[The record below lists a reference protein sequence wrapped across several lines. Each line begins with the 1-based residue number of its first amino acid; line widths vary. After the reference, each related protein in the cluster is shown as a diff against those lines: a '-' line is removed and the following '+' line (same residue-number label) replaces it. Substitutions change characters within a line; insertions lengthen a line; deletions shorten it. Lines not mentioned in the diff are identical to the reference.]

1 MIVMTPSP
9 SLHVLHHPQLVLVQE
24 EISPLHSISG
34 ETASFVARCGKK
46 DMKNLPMSSLV
57 LDNPQEDKV
66 LSAATAR
73 HDEVVKLR
81 MTAYNDLFAY
91 DAKYHRSRLGHYL
104 SKRNIEAEQRKDKD
118 SQHQSEYEK
127 AFNFIIKD
135 IESTI
140 LSKHKSVTTL
150 SQIRSNFLAKLN
162 ALDIDV
168 EVYSWKLK
176 AKLRN
181 HFADRLVFIE
191 RQGVSDLVCSST
203 VTVGDALCKA
213 SELQNLQQEDS
224 TDLFEEPDTSHV
236 NEIQLLHS
244 AAGILRRHMSNIV
257 EAKHHYDPSSR
268 IGIDPCAK
276 FVPDL
281 MYDFFMWLTDAAS
294 YSNVTRC
301 GDDNASKTDIAT
313 ISICHNIIAKSRN
326 IRSPITL
333 GLALYVHHE
342 FGSRQLVQELHA
354 LGHSISYDEVRRFL
368 TSAAVNQHAQD
379 VYIPT
384 GLRDSGDDR
393 VQIDAGIDNF
403 DQNEETL
410 DGKSTTHAMASVVYE
425 RCDISHTEEHRI
437 PRTAQKSTSNLDID
451 TPMHS

>member
-1 MIVMTPSP
+1 MFLQSMIVMTPSP

-34 ETASFVARCGKK
+34 ESASFVARCGKK
-46 DMKNLPMSSLV
+46 GHEKLTNVVTGTGQSTR
-57 LDNPQEDKV
+57 DKV

-81 MTAYNDLFAY
+81 MTAYNDLFAC
-91 DAKYHRSRLGHYL
+91 DAKYHRSCLGHYL

-127 AFNFIIKD
+127 VFNFIIED

-181 HFADRLVFIE
+181 HFSDRLVFIE
-191 RQGVSDLVCSST
+191 HRGVSDLICSST

-213 SELQNLQQEDS
+213 SELQNLQQENS

-244 AAGILRRHMSNIV
+244 AAGILRWHMSNIV
-257 EAKHHYDPSSR
+257 EAKHHYDPSSK
-268 IGIDPCAK
+268 IGIDPCTK

-281 MYDFFMWLTDAAS
+281 MYDFFMWLTVKVELLGS
-294 YSNVTRC
+294 HYVKMRC
-301 GDDNASKTDIAT
+301 
-313 ISICHNIIAKSRN
+313 
-326 IRSPITL
+326 
-333 GLALYVHHE
+333 
-342 FGSRQLVQELHA
+342 LV
-354 LGHSISYDEVRRFL
+354 G
-368 TSAAVNQHAQD
+368 
-379 VYIPT
+379 
-384 GLRDSGDDR
+384 
-393 VQIDAGIDNF
+393 
-403 DQNEETL
+403 
-410 DGKSTTHAMASVVYE
+410 
-425 RCDISHTEEHRI
+425 
-437 PRTAQKSTSNLDID
+437 
-451 TPMHS
+451 